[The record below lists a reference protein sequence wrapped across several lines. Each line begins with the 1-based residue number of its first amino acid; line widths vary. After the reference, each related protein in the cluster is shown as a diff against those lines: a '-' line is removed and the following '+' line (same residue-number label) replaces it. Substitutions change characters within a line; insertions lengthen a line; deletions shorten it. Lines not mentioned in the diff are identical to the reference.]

1 MSTAAS
7 PTTSVVIPLFNKATY
22 IVAAVQSV
30 LAQRRPALEVIVV
43 DDGSTDD
50 GAARVRALGNPLVRL
65 VSQPNGGVSSARN
78 HGIAL
83 ATGDLLAFLDADD
96 LHHPDYLETVV
107 SLSTRFPAAGM
118 LCTGYSRVDA
128 AGHRTDVG
136 HPRMKPGA
144 AGLVADFYG
153 DWSRTTF
160 TSTISITVRRRV
172 LLAMPQLFPLGERLG
187 EDQDLWF
194 RLAERTPVAYS
205 NRPLADYRVDVAHS
219 ATQGQAVLDLLPCY
233 QRLSQ
238 RLKAGQV
245 PVALRNG
252 ARRLLACHLINVARA
267 RARKGR
273 LADAALLLR
282 DPRARGNRLYWLRSV
297 VWLATQGIN
306 GGAKS

>member
-1 MSTAAS
+1 MSIAAS
-7 PTTSVVIPLFNKATY
+7 PTVSVVIPLFNKAAY
-22 IVAAVQSV
+22 VVAAIQSV

-50 GAARVRALGNPLVRL
+50 GAARVLALGDPRVRL

-78 HGIAL
+78 HGIEL
-83 ATGDLLAFLDADD
+83 ATGDLVAFLDADD
-96 LHHPDYLETVV
+96 LHHPDYLETVML
-107 SLSTRFPAAGM
+107 LSIRFPAAGM

-128 AGHRTDVG
+128 AGQRTDMG
-136 HPRMKPGA
+136 HCRMKPDA
-144 AGLVADFYG
+144 AGLVSDFYG
-153 DWSRTTF
+153 DWSRATF

-219 ATQGQAVLDLLPCY
+219 ATQGQPVLDMLPCY

-238 RLKAGQV
+238 RLAAGQV
-245 PVALRNG
+245 PVALRKG
-252 ARRLLACHLINVARA
+252 ARRLLACHLINLARA

-282 DPRARGNRLYWLRSV
+282 DSRARGNPLYWLRSV
-297 VWLATQGIN
+297 AWLTTRRLN
-306 GGAKS
+306 GETKA